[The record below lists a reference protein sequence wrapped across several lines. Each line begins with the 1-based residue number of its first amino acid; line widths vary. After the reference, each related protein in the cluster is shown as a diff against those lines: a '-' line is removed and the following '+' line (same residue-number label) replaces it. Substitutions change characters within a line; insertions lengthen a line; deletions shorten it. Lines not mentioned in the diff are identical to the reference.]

1 MILASQEMIREWTEK
16 GAWGKKTLIDFFKEN
31 VKKDSDKEC
40 LVDPLNK
47 KDLVGLEPER
57 LTYLQLD
64 KAVDATAESLIA
76 KGIQKDDIIM
86 VQLPN
91 CWELA
96 MLYLSIT
103 RAGGLIS
110 PMPMQWRL
118 SEVDCI
124 AGMTEAKAVI
134 TVEDFHGFKHR
145 EMAEKVRSK
154 NPSIQHIITLG
165 ELREM
170 SKGDITGKLDDI
182 VIDANDILTLCWSSG
197 TEAQPKGCPLSHN
210 NWLYEASLSY
220 EMAPMKPGDNLIT
233 AGPLVNMASIGTVY
247 MPWLKGGGKLVLHHP
262 FDGPTFILQL
272 IMEEINYTLLVPAVI
287 NALLKHP
294 KVDDFDLS
302 KMRAIT
308 LGSAPPSL
316 WSVRELKR
324 RWGIEFGNIWG
335 MNEGPANIAGPF
347 NIPDMEMRIDH
358 FPQYGKPGSKWA
370 SMSSLMKFIQM
381 KIIDPLTE
389 KEVTEIGGI
398 GELHYK
404 GPNTIPRYFKRP
416 DITGKAFD
424 SDGFF
429 NTGDLFQIKEG
440 DCVGFFDRTKDIIIR
455 GGFNISAQEVE
466 NLLLGH
472 PGIADVAAVSMPD
485 DVLGEKVCVYVKP
498 TEGEEIDLN
507 EITLFM
513 KDKGVAVY
521 KLPERLEIIDEI
533 PRNPV
538 GKVLKKE
545 LRADILKKLESERS
559 SQK

>member
-57 LTYLQLD
+57 LTYRQLD

-76 KGIQKDDIIM
+76 RGIQKDDIIM

-96 MLYLSIT
+96 MLYLAIT

-118 SEVDCI
+118 SEVDYI
-124 AGMTEAKAVI
+124 AGMTEAKAFI
-134 TVEDFHGFKHR
+134 TVEDFHGFKHK

-154 NPSIQHIITLG
+154 NPSIQHIITLE

-210 NWLYEASLSY
+210 NWYNQSMAQVDSAGIEAN
-220 EMAPMKPGDNLIT
+220 DNLIT
-233 AGPLVNMASIGTVY
+233 AGPLVNMASLGSVY
-247 MPWLKGGGKLVLHHP
+247 FPWLIVGGKLVLHHP
-262 FDGPTFILQL
+262 FDGPGFVLQL
-272 IMEEINYTLLVPAVI
+272 MMEEINYTLLVPAVI

-294 KVDDFDLS
+294 KVDEFDLS

-308 LGSAPPSL
+308 LGAAPPSL
-316 WSVRELKR
+316 WSVQELKR

-335 MNEGPANIAGPF
+335 QNEGTGF
-347 NIPDMEMRIDH
+347 VSGRFDIPDMEKRVDK
-358 FPQYGKPGSKWA
+358 FPQYGKQGTKWNA
-370 SMSSLMKFIQM
+370 SVTDFVRS
-381 KIIDPLTE
+381 KIIDPATGEELTE
-389 KEVTEIGGI
+389 VGSV
-398 GELHYK
+398 GELWYR
-404 GPNTIPRYFKRP
+404 GPNVIPCYFKRP
-416 DITGKAFD
+416 EITEKAFD
-424 SDGFF
+424 SEGFF

-440 DCVGFFDRTKDIIIR
+440 DCVGFFDRTKDIVIR

-466 NLLLGH
+466 NMLLEH
-472 PGIADVAAVSMPD
+472 PKVADIAAVSMPD
-485 DVLGEKVCVYVKP
+485 EAMGEKLCVYAVPK
-498 TEGEEIDLN
+498 EGETLALEDL
-507 EITLFM
+507 ISFM
-513 KDKGVAVY
+513 REKGVAVY
-521 KLPERLEIIDEI
+521 KLPERLEVVDAI

-538 GKVLKKE
+538 GKALKKD
-545 LRADILKKLESERS
+545 LRADIVQKLESEGS
-559 SQK
+559 PKK

>member
-1 MILASQEMIREWTEK
+1 MILASREMIKEWTEK
-16 GAWGKKTLIDFFKEN
+16 GAWKRETFIDYFKEN
-31 VKKDSDKEC
+31 VKKYPDKEC

-47 KDLVGLEPER
+47 KALVDLEPER
-57 LTYLQLD
+57 LTYSQLD
-64 KAVDATAESLIA
+64 RAADATAEALIR
-76 KGIQKDDIIM
+76 KGIQKDDIVM

-96 MLYLSIT
+96 MLYLAIT

-110 PMPMQWRL
+110 PMPMQWRSL
-118 SEVDCI
+118 EIEYI
-124 AGMTEAKAVI
+124 AGMTEAKAFI
-134 TVEDFHGFKHR
+134 TVEEFHGFKHR
-145 EMAEKVRSK
+145 EMAEKARSK

-170 SKGDITGKLDDI
+170 SKGEVTGRLDDI
-182 VIDANDILTLCWSSG
+182 VIDANDVLTLCWSSG

-210 NWLYEASLSY
+210 NWYNQSLAQIQTAGI
-220 EMAPMKPGDNLIT
+220 EPDDNFIT

-247 MPWLKGGGKLVLHHP
+247 FPWLIVGGKLVLHHP
-262 FDGPTFILQL
+262 FDGPAFVMQL

-316 WSVRELKR
+316 WSVQELKR

-335 MNEGPANIAGPF
+335 QNEGTGFVSARF
-347 NIPDMEMRIDH
+347 DVPDMEKRVDN
-358 FPQYGKPGSKWA
+358 FPQYGKPGTEWHAEVGQYCMTKV
-370 SMSSLMKFIQM
+370 
-381 KIIDPLTE
+381 IDPATGKELTE
-389 KEVTEIGGI
+389 VDSV
-398 GELHYK
+398 GELWYR
-404 GPNTIPRYFKRP
+404 GPNVIPCYFKRP
-416 DITGKAFD
+416 DITEKAFD
-424 SDGFF
+424 SEGYF

-466 NLLLGH
+466 NILLGH
-472 PGIADVAAVSMPD
+472 PKVADVAAISMPD
-485 DVLGEKVCVYVKP
+485 EDLGERLCVYVEPK
-498 TEGEEIDLN
+498 EGEEIELED
-507 EITLFM
+507 ITSYM
-513 KDKGVAVY
+513 KEKGVAIY
-521 KLPERLEIIDEI
+521 KLPERLEIVGEI

-538 GKVLKKE
+538 GK
-545 LRADILKKLESERS
+545 ILKKVLRDDIKKKLSSE
-559 SQK
+559 